1 MNDRTMARITRLVP
15 PRATALLTACQ
26 KLAKDALPPVLKA
39 FVDRVDDAFFEL
51 ANKADSSQRQQTYFD
66 AMRELRLKRP
76 QLEHEFFQSLERQVE
91 RALNAPLRKPTVV
104 ALDSSDELSLVDV
117 DEVEEALAVT
127 NLVESLQ
134 SRAKQELFA
143 LDQRIGHLL
152 SDPNLPGDGNP
163 FGPLALG
170 NALRALAD
178 GLSTGVE
185 VKITLLKLFD
195 RHAATGIVEMWRVM
209 NELLVREGVLPKLH
223 TGHGRAGG
231 APRTRVII
239 ETDEGATAEATG
251 NDVFGTLQKLMQNGP
266 AALHAALGV
275 GGAAGVTGSFPGG
288 GHAGSAGAYA
298 GGYADTT
305 GFTGS
310 LGGGYGGTTGAVTGA
325 LPTGGGAGIA
335 GVGGPAGAFA
345 AGGFPGLDG
354 GPLDGTGVASAVAM
368 PTTTLISNLTQIQQG
383 GRVGGEFAAFAQVDP
398 TLVANG
404 SINVIRAMREHGV
417 AAEISD
423 TDTLT
428 LDIVALLFDYILKD
442 ASIADAI
449 KALIG
454 RLQIPYLKVALL
466 DKDLFSKKSHPARRL
481 LDAMAEAAVGLGESA
496 LAHDA
501 LYEKIAYVVGRVIA
515 DFDSNLELF
524 GELLSEFESFLQDD
538 LASTQRRTELSTKS
552 LRTREKVV
560 LAKMAVDEAVKQR
573 LDGVDTREFVRQFV
587 QDYWRQMLI
596 VTHVESGPESEDWKV
611 QLELI
616 DELVWSVQPKTNPE
630 EKKELTTRL
639 PKLLKALRV
648 GMHELEMEPTV
659 CSKFLTMLAS
669 VHVVSVKQVEE
680 ASLAERKL
688 TKREQEQEVAI
699 AAEQS
704 EEEFVKQALHRLF
717 TRKSIEAAELDIDLT
732 AFEAAPAPEAVAEEI
747 VAENPDDNVYVEQ
760 VMELDLGDWL
770 DLTTS
775 DGGCVRSRFTYIS
788 PVTGR
793 YLFTDRQGNKAFDL
807 DFDEL
812 VAFFRRG
819 GAVRI
824 ETRPDPL
831 FDRAIG
837 ELMGRLEQVA

>member
-1 MNDRTMARITRLVP
+1 MNTSTMARITRLVP
-15 PRATALLTACQ
+15 PRATALVTACQ
-26 KLAKDALPPVLKA
+26 KLAKDALPPVLKS

-51 ANKADSSQRQQTYFD
+51 ANKADSSQRQQVYFD

-76 QLEHEFFQSLERQVE
+76 QLEREFFAALDAQAEA
-91 RALNAPLRKPTVV
+91 ALNSPLRKPTVV
-104 ALDSSDELSLVDV
+104 AVDTYAELSLVDV
-117 DEVEEALAVT
+117 ADVEEDLAVT

-134 SRAKQELFA
+134 TRAKQELFA

-152 SDPNLPGDGNP
+152 SDPQLSGDANP
-163 FGPLALG
+163 FGPRALG
-170 NALRALAD
+170 RALRALAD
-178 GLSTGVE
+178 GLDTGVE

-195 RHAATGIVEMWRVM
+195 RHAAAGVVEMWRAM
-209 NELLVREGVLPKLH
+209 NETLVQAGVLPTLH
-223 TGHGRAGG
+223 AGQLRAGS

-239 ETDEGATAEATG
+239 ETADGTTEAAG

-275 GGAAGVTGSFPGG
+275 ATPA
-288 GHAGSAGAYA
+288 
-298 GGYADTT
+298 
-305 GFTGS
+305 
-310 LGGGYGGTTGAVTGA
+310 GTTGRPGA
-325 LPTGGGAGIA
+325 LSGYAPTVGGVSGVGGVVGGLGGVGTAGGGA
-335 GVGGPAGAFA
+335 PAGYA
-345 AGGFPGLDG
+345 AGGFPGLEG
-354 GPLDGTGVASAVAM
+354 GLLDGASPGAALAL
-368 PTTTLISNLTQIQQG
+368 PTMALISNLTQLQQG
-383 GRVGGEFAAFAQVDP
+383 GPVSGDFAALAQVDP
-398 TLVANG
+398 ALVANG
-404 SINVIRAMREHGV
+404 AVNVIRAMREQGV
-417 AAEISD
+417 AAGISD

-449 KALIG
+449 KAVIG

-481 LDAMAEAAVGLGESA
+481 LDAMAEAAVGLGETA
-496 LAHDA
+496 IAHDA
-501 LYEKIAYVVGRVIA
+501 LYEKIAAVVGRVLA
-515 DFDSNLELF
+515 EFDSNLELF
-524 GELLSEFESFLQDD
+524 EELLAEFEGFLQDD
-538 LASTQRRTELSTKS
+538 LASTQRRTELSTRS

-560 LAKMAVDEAVKQR
+560 LAKMAVDEAVKRR
-573 LDGVDTREFVRQFV
+573 LDAVDTREFVRQFV

-596 VTHVESGPESEDWKV
+596 VTHVEAGPESEAWRA

-616 DELVWSVQPKTNPE
+616 DELAWSVQPKTTPE
-630 EKKELTTRL
+630 EKKDLTNRL
-639 PKLLKALRV
+639 PKLLKALRA

-688 TKREQEQEVAI
+688 AKREQQQE
-699 AAEQS
+699 AALATTQS

-717 TRKSIEAAELDIDLT
+717 ARKTIEADTLDIDLT
-732 AFEAAPAPEAVAEEI
+732 AFEAAPAAEAAAEEL
-747 VAENPDDNVYVEQ
+747 VAENPDDDVYVEQ

-770 DLTTS
+770 DLTTT
-775 DGGCVRSRFTYIS
+775 DGSCVRSRFTYIS

-819 GAVRI
+819 GAARV

-837 ELMGRLEQVA
+837 ELMGRLERVA

>member
-1 MNDRTMARITRLVP
+1 MNHSTMARITRLVP
-15 PRATALLTACQ
+15 PRASALVTACQ
-26 KLAKDALPPVLKA
+26 KLAKDALPPVLKG

-51 ANKADSSQRQQTYFD
+51 ANKADSSQRQQVYFD

-76 QLEHEFFQSLERQVE
+76 QLEREFFEALDAQVE
-91 RALNAPLRKPTVV
+91 QALNAPLRKRAVV
-104 ALDSSDELSLVDV
+104 ALDAQAELSLVDV
-117 DEVEEALAVT
+117 DDVEEDLAVT
-127 NLVESLQ
+127 NLVENLQ
-134 SRAKQELFA
+134 TRAKQELFA

-152 SDPNLPGDGNP
+152 SDPLLSGETNP
-163 FGPLALG
+163 FGPRALG
-170 NALRALAD
+170 KALRALAD
-178 GLSTGVE
+178 GLQTGLE

-195 RHAATGIVEMWRVM
+195 RHAAAGVLEMWRAM
-209 NELLVREGVLPKLH
+209 NELLVQAGVLPTLH
-223 TGHGRAGG
+223 AGYARG
-231 APRTRVII
+231 GAAPRTRVII
-239 ETDEGATAEATG
+239 ETSDGTAEAAG

-266 AALHAALGV
+266 AALQAALGIS
-275 GGAAGVTGSFPGG
+275 GTPGAAGPGIG
-288 GHAGSAGAYA
+288 YPGLLGVPAGVAGVAHSGVA
-298 GGYADTT
+298 GVA
-305 GFTGS
+305 
-310 LGGGYGGTTGAVTGA
+310 A
-325 LPTGGGAGIA
+325 GGAGGIGGDGGIGGGMGA
-335 GVGGPAGAFA
+335 GGVAFTGAGGPASFV
-345 AGGFPGLDG
+345 AGGLPGLDG
-354 GPLDGTGVASAVAM
+354 SLFEAPGAAAAVAL
-368 PTTTLISNLTQIQQG
+368 PTMALISNLTQLQQG
-383 GRVGGEFAAFAQVDP
+383 GRVNGEFAALNQVDP
-398 TLVANG
+398 ALVAQG

-417 AAEISD
+417 AAGISD

-449 KALIG
+449 KAVIG

-496 LAHDA
+496 IAHDA
-501 LYEKIAYVVGRVIA
+501 LYEKIAAIVGRVLA
-515 DFDSNLELF
+515 EFDSNLELF
-524 GELLSEFESFLQDD
+524 DELLAEFESFLQED
-538 LASTQRRTELSTKS
+538 LASTQRRTELSTRS

-596 VTHVESGPESEDWKV
+596 VTHVEAGPESDAWRA

-616 DELVWSVQPKTNPE
+616 DELVWSVQPKTSPE
-630 EKKELTTRL
+630 EKKELTSRL
-639 PKLLKALRV
+639 PKLLKALRA

-688 TKREQEQEVAI
+688 TKREQQQEASL
-699 AAEQS
+699 AAAQS

-717 TRKSIEAAELDIDLT
+717 ARKSIETEALDIDLS
-732 AFEAAPAPEAVAEEI
+732 AFEPAPAAADAAAEAGAELPGDE
-747 VAENPDDNVYVEQ
+747 VYVEQ
-760 VMELDLGDWL
+760 VMALDLGDWL

-775 DGGCVRSRFTYIS
+775 DGSCVRSRFTYIS
-788 PVTGR
+788 PATGR

-819 GAVRI
+819 GATRV

-837 ELMGRLEQVA
+837 ELMGRLERVA

>member
-15 PRATALLTACQ
+15 PRATALLTACR

-39 FVDRVDDAFFEL
+39 FVDRVDDTFFEL

-76 QLEHEFFQSLERQVE
+76 QLEHEFFQSLDRQVE

-163 FGPLALG
+163 LGPQALG

-195 RHAATGIVEMWRVM
+195 RHAATGVVEMWRVM
-209 NELLVREGVLPKLH
+209 NELLVREGVLPKLN

-275 GGAAGVTGSFPGG
+275 GGGTYGG
-288 GHAGSAGAYA
+288 GAGGFT
-298 GGYADTT
+298 GGYAGTT
-305 GFTGS
+305 GFTDG
-310 LGGGYGGTTGAVTGA
+310 LAGGYSGATGAA
-325 LPTGGGAGIA
+325 PPTGGGTGSA
-335 GVGGPAGAFA
+335 GVGGPAGGAPGAFA
-345 AGGFPGLDG
+345 AGGFPGLNGGAFDG
-354 GPLDGTGVASAVAM
+354 AGVASAVAM

-383 GRVGGEFAAFAQVDP
+383 GRVSGEFAAFAQVDP

-404 SINVIRAMREHGV
+404 SVNVIRAMREHGV

-496 LAHDA
+496 LAHDT

-524 GELLSEFESFLQDD
+524 GELLGEFESFLQED

-560 LAKMAVDEAVKQR
+560 LAKMAVDEAVKRR

-596 VTHVESGPESEDWKV
+596 VTHVESGPESEAWKV

-688 TKREQEQEVAI
+688 TKREQEQEAAI

-717 TRKSIEAAELDIDLT
+717 TRKSIEADELDIDLT

-775 DGGCVRSRFTYIS
+775 DGDCVRSRFTYIS

-824 ETRPDPL
+824 EARPDPL

>member
-1 MNDRTMARITRLVP
+1 MNNSTMARITRLVP

-26 KLAKDALPPVLKA
+26 KLAKDALPPVLKS

-51 ANKADSSQRQQTYFD
+51 ANKADNSQRQQTYFD

-76 QLEHEFFQSLERQVE
+76 QLEREFFVTLDAQVE
-91 RALNAPLRKPTVV
+91 AALNAPLRRPTVV
-104 ALDSSDELSLVDV
+104 SLETTAELSLLGVD
-117 DEVEEALAVT
+117 DVEQDLAVT

-134 SRAKQELFA
+134 TRARQELFA

-152 SDPNLPGDGNP
+152 SEPNLASHGNP
-163 FGPLALG
+163 FGPQALG
-170 NALRALAD
+170 QALRAVAD
-178 GLSTGVE
+178 GLDAGVE

-195 RHAATGIVEMWRVM
+195 RHAATGIVELYRAM
-209 NELLVREGVLPKLH
+209 NELLIGEGVLPKL
-223 TGHGRAGG
+223 TQGYGRGDG
-231 APRTRVII
+231 PRTRVII
-239 ETDEGATAEATG
+239 ETDTGTTEAAG
-251 NDVFGTLQKLMQNGP
+251 PDVFGTLQKLMQNGP
-266 AALHAALGV
+266 SALNAALGLPAGMTAGGV
-275 GGAAGVTGSFPGG
+275 GAAGLPGSSGAPGSGRGAVGMPGFGPGLGSVGG
-288 GHAGSAGAYA
+288 GVAGS
-298 GGYADTT
+298 
-305 GFTGS
+305 
-310 LGGGYGGTTGAVTGA
+310 
-325 LPTGGGAGIA
+325 GAGTMA
-335 GVGGPAGAFA
+335 SAP
-345 AGGFPGLDG
+345 GGFPGLDAGLLGAG
-354 GPLDGTGVASAVAM
+354 GGGGAAAL
-368 PTTTLISNLTQIQQG
+368 PTMALISNLTQLQQG
-383 GRVGGEFAAFAQVDP
+383 GAVSGEFAAFASVDP
-398 TLVANG
+398 ALVATGNV
-404 SINVIRAMREHGV
+404 NVIRAMREQGV
-417 AAEISD
+417 AAGISD

-442 ASIADAI
+442 AAIADAI

-481 LDAMAEAAVGLGESA
+481 LDAMAEAAVGLGEST
-496 LAHDA
+496 LAHDG
-501 LYEKIAYVVGRVIA
+501 LYEKIAYVVARVIA

-524 GELLSEFESFLQDD
+524 GELLSEFEAFMQDD

-596 VTHVESGPESEDWKV
+596 VTHVESGPESEAWTS
-611 QLELI
+611 QLQLI
-616 DELVWSVQPKTNPE
+616 DELAWSVQPKTNPE
-630 EKKELTTRL
+630 EKKELTNRL
-639 PKLLKALRV
+639 PKLLKALRA
-648 GMHELEMEPTV
+648 GMHELEMDPVV

-680 ASLAERKL
+680 ATLAERKL
-688 TKREQEQEVAI
+688 IQREQQQEAQL
-699 AAEQS
+699 ASEQS
-704 EEEFVKQALHRLF
+704 EEAFVRQALDRLYA
-717 TRKSIEAAELDIDLT
+717 RKAIPAEELDIDLS
-732 AFEAAPAPEAVAEEI
+732 AFEAAPAPEEVAEELI
-747 VAENPDDNVYVEQ
+747 AENPDDDVHIEQ

-775 DGGCVRSRFTYIS
+775 DGSCVRSRFTYIS

-807 DFDEL
+807 NFDEL

-819 GAVRI
+819 AA
-824 ETRPDPL
+824 TRVSAQPDPL